1 MDNRAALLIAEI
13 NEVSEQLFGGTEDRN
28 PLTLDATRMT
38 LEIAS
43 QIISGAI
50 IPLEPGRHS
59 IYSIT
64 DRATIERLSQPL
76 TGLFS
81 PKNCKE
87 LCEETLGFSQVRSS
101 IVRHCDRLSA
111 LGCFVKGSQEF
122 TLKTAEQ
129 AEKERA
135 EGNWRSKAGQF
146 LKGSNFGKKHCTEIY
161 EINIRRLLIVEA
173 ACIRRLKQEHTD
185 SGIDGWQE
193 YGPSHGCAY
202 MAYLWNKLIGIGTI
216 YGGWENWHPT
226 DEADRATPEQA
237 TAELEIRQAGLEQN
251 LSEQYDR
258 LKLLK
263 AEGRK
268 ASPWFWDTVS
278 RLKSELDRV
287 TRSLAAR
294 IPIER
299 PPMPAI
305 DLPF

>member
-13 NEVSEQLFGGTEDRN
+13 DEISEQLFGGNSRFG
-28 PLTLDATRMT
+28 PLTLDGTRMT
-38 LEIAS
+38 IEIIGQVIA
-43 QIISGAI
+43 GVI
-50 IPLEPGRHS
+50 IPLEQGRHS
-59 IYSIT
+59 LYSIA
-64 DRATIERLSQPL
+64 DRATIEQLSKPL
-76 TGLFS
+76 SGLFS
-81 PKNCKE
+81 PKNSQK
-87 LCEETLGFSQVRSS
+87 LCEDTLGFSQVRSS

-111 LGCFVKGSQEF
+111 LGCFIRGTQTFE
-122 TLKTAEQ
+122 LKTAEQ
-129 AEKERA
+129 AEEEQA
-135 EGNWRSKAGQF
+135 NGNWRAKAGQF
-146 LKGSNFGKKHCTEIY
+146 IKGCNFGKKHCTEMFDVD
-161 EINIRRLLIVEA
+161 IRRLLIVEA
-173 ACIRRLKQEHTD
+173 ACIRRLQQQHTTT
-185 SGIDGWQE
+185 GTDGWQE

-216 YGGWENWHPT
+216 YGGWEDWQPS
-226 DEADRATPEQA
+226 DESDRATPEQA

-251 LSEQYDR
+251 LAEQYDR

-263 AEGRK
+263 TEGRK

-294 IPIER
+294 IPIDR